1 MSYNYTGARIR
12 WLRLKRGYTQA
23 EVARKI
29 GVSSGTM
36 SRWERGEQHPREDSR
51 ERLEELIGPRDEAEL
66 LAEEK
71 WLIEGMTWEKYSK
84 MSPDDQDDYLDRVN
98 RAEVDKT
105 VKDIFRQI
113 DDYNKKHA

>member
-36 SRWERGEQHPREDSR
+36 SRWERGEQRPRQDSR
-51 ERLEELIGPRDEAEL
+51 ERLEELLGPRDEADL

-71 WLIEGMTWEKYSK
+71 WSMEGMTRDKWLK
-84 MSPDDQDDYLDRVN
+84 MSPDDQDEYLDKVN
-98 RAEVDKT
+98 RPLLEKIAKEMFDHMDK
-105 VKDIFRQI
+105 FRP
-113 DDYNKKHA
+113 